1 MSVSVFRTVTMNQLK
16 AFLTIIAVLAK
27 KKQLKNLCKVNFF
40 KVPYRKIIS
49 MMNRKLLDAACRI

>member
-1 MSVSVFRTVTMNQLK
+1 MNQLK